1 VADRRR
7 TFWCAVAAA
16 AFAGMTACGPSA
28 APGTEAPKPDPVAGW
43 SDSVCGSVL
52 AFATSATAAPDF
64 AAATDLA
71 AVQRTFSDYLGTLV
85 TGLRDGRE
93 ALAAAGAPPVATGA
107 GVLDRV
113 RTAMTRLEQDLAGA
127 RATVDAADPRDPRAF
142 VASVRQVESTVRA
155 MEVPDVVGELS
166 AVPELAGA
174 ARTTPQCRKVRT
186 LAAAA
191 PG

>member
-1 VADRRR
+1 
-7 TFWCAVAAA
+7 
-16 AFAGMTACGPSA
+16 MTACGPSA
-28 APGTEAPKPDPVAGW
+28 EPGTAAPKADPTADW
-43 SDSVCGSVL
+43 SDAVCGSVL
-52 AFATSATAAPDF
+52 PFATSATAAPDF
-64 AAATDLA
+64 ATATDLA

-85 TGLRDGRE
+85 TGLHDGRA
-93 ALAAAGAPPVATGA
+93 ALTAAGTGPVATGA

-113 RTAMTRLEQDLAGA
+113 RTAMTRLEQDLSGA
-127 RATVDAADPRDPRAF
+127 RATVDAADPDDPREF

-155 MEVPDVVGELS
+155 IEVPDVVGELS